1 MTIVFKF
8 QKTEDGN
15 GNETEETEKKVVVTE
30 PPTRKSLSA
39 QDELF
44 TNEDIE
50 MEDLE
55 TFGQGIF
62 FNKII
67 YTVSSRFKKARF
79 KKDCCY
85 NGFFST

>member
-1 MTIVFKF
+1 M
-8 QKTEDGN
+8 EDGN
-15 GNETEETEKKVVVTE
+15 GNETQETENKVVVTV
-30 PPTRKSLSA
+30 PPARKSLSA

-62 FNKII
+62 
-67 YTVSSRFKKARF
+67 Y
-79 KKDCCY
+79 
-85 NGFFST
+85 

>member
-1 MTIVFKF
+1 MSNFFKF

-15 GNETEETEKKVVVTE
+15 GNEFQETENKVVVTV
-30 PPTRKSLSA
+30 PPARKSLSA

-62 FNKII
+62 
-67 YTVSSRFKKARF
+67 Y
-79 KKDCCY
+79 
-85 NGFFST
+85 

>member
-1 MTIVFKF
+1 MLHTIGFLGFYVNNFLFKF

-15 GNETEETEKKVVVTE
+15 GSESQETEKKIVVTA
-30 PPTRKSLSA
+30 PPARESLSV

-62 FNKII
+62 
-67 YTVSSRFKKARF
+67 Y
-79 KKDCCY
+79 
-85 NGFFST
+85 

>member
-1 MTIVFKF
+1 MNNLTIFFKF

-15 GNETEETEKKVVVTE
+15 GNENQETEKKVVATV
-30 PPTRKSLSA
+30 PPVRMSLSA

-62 FNKII
+62 
-67 YTVSSRFKKARF
+67 Y
-79 KKDCCY
+79 
-85 NGFFST
+85 

>member
-1 MTIVFKF
+1 MNYLTIFFKF

-15 GNETEETEKKVVVTE
+15 GNETQETEKKVVATV
-30 PPTRKSLSA
+30 PPARMSLSA

-62 FNKII
+62 
-67 YTVSSRFKKARF
+67 Y
-79 KKDCCY
+79 
-85 NGFFST
+85 